1 MKDSW
6 ITLSIANVVTV
17 LAGTSLYYGSRYV
30 GHGSSEYSYGKNYS
44 KGYYG
49 GHGHHG
55 GDLYYVLRF
64 KEQLG

>member
-49 GHGHHG
+49 RIKIS
-55 GDLYYVLRF
+55 Y
-64 KEQLG
+64 